1 MDVVSIFALI
11 ILILSIITLLVGVA
25 AYLAFKIRQSRGRSV
40 KVHGG
45 SDADS
50 EAIFL
55 KRYRPGGS
63 TDNTHM
69 G

>member
-11 ILILSIITLLVGVA
+11 ILILSIFTLLVGVA
-25 AYLAFKIRQSRGRSV
+25 AYLAFKIRQSRGKSV

-45 SDADS
+45 SDAEP

-55 KRYRPGGS
+55 KRYQPDGS
-63 TDNTHM
+63 AVDKRVE
-69 G
+69 